1 MNSKPTQRDRVLQYL
16 HDFGSITAVQALRD
30 LGVHRLAARVLELR
44 LGGHDIET
52 ELVAVN
58 NRYGES
64 VNVARYTLRNSRQS
78 RLQGSPTAAAD
89 AVMAGGMLF

>member
-1 MNSKPTQRDRVLQYL
+1 M
-16 HDFGSITAVQALRD
+16 
-30 LGVHRLAARVLELR
+30 
-44 LGGHDIET
+44 
-52 ELVAVN
+52 VAVN

-78 RLQGSPTAAAD
+78 RLQGSPTVAAD

>member
-1 MNSKPTQRDRVLQYL
+1 MNSKPTQRDRVLQYI
-16 HDFGSITAVQALRD
+16 HDFGSITAIEALRD

-44 LGGHDIET
+44 LEGHDIET

-78 RLQGSPTAAAD
+78 RLQGTPTVAAD

>member
-16 HDFGSITAVQALRD
+16 HDFGSITAVEAMRD
-30 LGVHRLAARVLELR
+30 IGVHRL
-44 LGGHDIET
+44 
-52 ELVAVN
+52 AVN

-78 RLQGSPTAAAD
+78 RLQGSPTVAAD
-89 AVMAGGMLF
+89 AVVAGGMLF

>member
-16 HDFGSITAVQALRD
+16 HDFGSITALQAMGD
-30 LGVHRLAARVLELR
+30 IGVHRLAARVLELR
-44 LGGHDIET
+44 LEGHDIET

-78 RLQGSPTAAAD
+78 RLQGSPTVAAD
-89 AVMAGGMLF
+89 AVVAGGMLF